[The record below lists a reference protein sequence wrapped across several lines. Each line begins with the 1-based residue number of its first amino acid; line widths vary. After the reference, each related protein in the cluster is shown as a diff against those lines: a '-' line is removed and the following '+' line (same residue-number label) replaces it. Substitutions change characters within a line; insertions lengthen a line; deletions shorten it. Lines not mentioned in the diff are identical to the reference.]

1 MYFLKG
7 FAVLFA
13 LIISEIDVHAQV
25 RVSGLSALGGGV
37 DRSAAPRFGVEYV
50 LPEVHKWYA
59 PRHLF
64 ETYSDPWYVREI
76 RGTRRET
83 IAAT

>member
-25 RVSGLSALGGGV
+25 RVSGLSALEGA
-37 DRSAAPRFGVEYV
+37 SIEV
-50 LPEVHKWYA
+50 LLPVLA
-59 PRHLF
+59 
-64 ETYSDPWYVREI
+64 
-76 RGTRRET
+76 
-83 IAAT
+83 